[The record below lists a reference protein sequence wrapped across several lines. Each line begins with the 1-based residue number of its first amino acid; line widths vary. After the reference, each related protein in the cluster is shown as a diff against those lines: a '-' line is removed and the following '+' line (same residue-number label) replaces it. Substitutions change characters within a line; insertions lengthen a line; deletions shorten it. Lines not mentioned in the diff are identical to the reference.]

1 MKKEQMHTSTAP
13 SKKLKKPKAKKEK
26 KELNEL
32 GFPLDDPYGLAE
44 AFWTIFT
51 KPKKET
57 TK

>member
-1 MKKEQMHTSTAP
+1 MKKKQMRMSMAP
-13 SKKLKKPKAKKEK
+13 SKKLKKPKSKKEK

-57 TK
+57 AK

>member
-13 SKKLKKPKAKKEK
+13 SKKLKKPKVK

-57 TK
+57 AK

>member
-1 MKKEQMHTSTAP
+1 MKKKQMHMSTAP
-13 SKKLKKPKAKKEK
+13 SKKLKKPKLKKEK

-57 TK
+57 AK

>member
-1 MKKEQMHTSTAP
+1 MFDFLKFDIKNSCSHEIEN
-13 SKKLKKPKAKKEK
+13 SKMEVF

-32 GFPLDDPYGLAE
+32 GFPVDDPYGLAE

-57 TK
+57 AK

>member
-1 MKKEQMHTSTAP
+1 MNSW
-13 SKKLKKPKAKKEK
+13 LNKKPQYKDQSGTYYYTK

-57 TK
+57 AK